1 VASFI
6 NENRRV
12 LVLRL
17 SRHKNINDIEAILN
31 SAGPALGQRGW
42 KSREAE
48 CRLDR
53 HVYLGEHYSIHK
65 NVLDVSFHKHPA
77 MWRILIVTEF
87 WEDGK
92 GQTIHTSK
100 WLKLIEGKSS
110 DLLKWIQTHR
120 DVL

>member
-1 VASFI
+1 MEIQRS
-6 NENRRV
+6 RV
-12 LVLRL
+12 SPGPTRL
-17 SRHKNINDIEAILN
+17 SWRTLQHT
-31 SAGPALGQRGW
+31 Q
-42 KSREAE
+42 
-48 CRLDR
+48 
-53 HVYLGEHYSIHK
+53 

>member
-110 DLLKWIQTHR
+110 REGLI
-120 DVL
+120 